1 MMELTTLHKYSTLWQ
16 IVVYV
21 VVAVVDTNHH
31 SLKID
36 LLYNLSSLLLSLNL
50 LPLHHH
56 HHHHHYH
63 HHYSRRQSLFIVVC
77 IMIVVWLVVE

>member
-36 LLYNLSSLLLSLNL
+36 LLYNLSLSLLSLNL
-50 LPLHHH
+50 LLSLYH
-56 HHHHHYH
+56 HHHHHYHH
-63 HHYSRRQSLFIVVC
+63 HHYSRRQSLFIVVG
-77 IMIVVWLVVE
+77 IMI

>member
-1 MMELTTLHKYSTLWQ
+1 MMESTTLHKYSTLWQ

-56 HHHHHYH
+56 HHYH

-77 IMIVVWLVVE
+77 IMIVVRLVVE